1 MDTAKLYID
10 TANGLIDSTALA
22 AAASVLVS
30 LVENQDELTFSGD
43 EHGHFFEMSADT
55 LDKFRVAV
63 DGPADVKPKRGRPR
77 KVVVDDVLSAPE
89 QAAVDLNVIDEE
101 IVDEDATPDLE
112 E

>member
-10 TANGLIDSTALA
+10 TANGLIDNTALA

-30 LVENQDELTFSGD
+30 LVENQDELTFSVD

-55 LDKFRVAV
+55 LDKFRAVV
-63 DGPADVKPKRGRPR
+63 DGPQDAKPKRGRPR
-77 KVVVDDVLSAPE
+77 KVVLAPEAE
-89 QAAVDLNVIDEE
+89 QAAVDLNVVDEE
-101 IVDEDATPDLE
+101 IVDEESIPDLE